1 MGLYMAP
8 HFFDYLGAHK
18 QGGAFIARTIKK
30 KEVNCIIHLSPATN
44 CYHNPG
50 RHVKRT
56 TNQVYQAT
64 AIQLAGERSTFLSV
78 INAGYF

>member
-1 MGLYMAP
+1 LGLDTAP

-18 QGGAFIARTIKK
+18 QEGGAFIAQTIKEM
-30 KEVNCIIHLSPATN
+30 EVNCIIHLSPAKN
-44 CYHNPG
+44 CHHNPE

-56 TNQVYQAT
+56 TNKAYQAT

-78 INAGYF
+78 INEG